1 MTRVAILID
10 GGYLIKRLPVLRPE
24 LDINNPSEA
33 VNAIN
38 QLVGNHLNHLNKTY
52 RHPKAYSLLHRI
64 FYYDAEPVDRRLRYP
79 ISGNEINF
87 TDTPSTRSRT
97 RLFEK
102 LRRMPNLALRLGHVY
117 NYGNRYWI
125 LTPRSQAELLSGRR
139 TVADLTDDDF
149 KPTFR
154 QKGVDMKLGIDIAS
168 LTLRKQVDII
178 VLVTGD
184 SDFVPA
190 AKLARREGVRVILD
204 PLCRNVSPDLN
215 EHIDGLRHGLM
226 TTPQNES
233 DENYS
238 TENDT

>member
-24 LDINNPSEA
+24 FDINNPAETAS
-33 VNAIN
+33 AIN

-52 RHPKAYSLLHRI
+52 RHPNAYSLLHRI

-79 ISGNEINF
+79 ISRNEINF
-87 TDTPSTRSRT
+87 TETPSAQFRT
-97 RLFEK
+97 RLFEI
-102 LRRMPNLALRLGHVY
+102 LRDMPNVALRLGRVY

-125 LTPRSQAELLSGRR
+125 LTSRSQADLLAGRR
-139 TVADLTDDDF
+139 SVADLTDDDF

-154 QKGVDMKLGIDIAS
+154 QKGVDMKIGIDIAS

-178 VLVTGD
+178 VLVSGD

-204 PLCRNVSPDLN
+204 PLCQNVSADLN

-226 TTPQNES
+226 TTPQTES
-233 DENYS
+233 DENDS
-238 TENDT
+238 IENDT